1 MAQGS
6 MQSLGES
13 MSDRLTMT
21 QFDLLCNF
29 TDGFPCIGELTE
41 AEQDELFRRRVIEL
55 QANPPAW
62 LLEAEAEWEKQQ
74 QGEGR

>member
-1 MAQGS
+1 
-6 MQSLGES
+6 

-55 QANPPAW
+55 QANPPQWVLQAY
-62 LLEAEAEWEKQQ
+62 AEWGKEQ
-74 QGEGR
+74 RNASR

>member
-1 MAQGS
+1 
-6 MQSLGES
+6 
-13 MSDRLTMT
+13 MSADRLTVRELY
-21 QFDLLCNF
+21 LLSAF
-29 TDGFPCIGELTE
+29 TDGFPCIAGMSPEQ
-41 AEQDELFRRRVIEL
+41 QDELCRRRVIEL